1 MHSESV
7 PACFSSDDVRAMREA
22 LALAERGITTTQP
35 NPRVGCVIVR
45 HGEVVGRGFHAR
57 AGSPHAEVFALRE
70 AGEQANGATAYVT
83 LEPCAHVGRTPACAP
98 QLVAAG
104 IRRVVTAMT
113 DPDPRVAG
121 EGHAILSAGGV
132 QVETGLLETEARWLN
147 RGFLSRIERGRPWVT
162 VKIAQSLDGRT
173 ALANGES
180 RWITGEAARRDVQ
193 FLRARHAAIL
203 TGVDTVLTD
212 DARLNVRLSAEDLG
226 IDGEVRQPLRVV
238 LDSGLRLPPFAPIFD
253 VPGDVRIY
261 TRDVHA
267 GIHHD
272 GLTARGVQLVSAPS
286 AGVGLDLEFI
296 LCDLA
301 QQGINDVLVESGP
314 KLAGAFVGQG
324 LVDEMIIYQ
333 APVLLGHKAQPC
345 LALASP
351 DRLDDALRWQVHETR
366 MVEQDIRI
374 TLLPLAKRTGAVR
387 PDV

>member
-1 MHSESV
+1 MSTEGAS
-7 PACFSSDDVRAMREA
+7 AGFSTNDIRWMREA
-22 LALAERGITTTQP
+22 LALAERGTTTTQP

-45 HGEVVGRGFHAR
+45 DDEVIGRGFHAR
-57 AGSPHAEVFALRE
+57 AGEPHAEVFALRE
-70 AGEQANGATAYVT
+70 AGERAKGATAYVT

-98 QLVAAG
+98 QLSAAG
-104 IRRVVTAMT
+104 VHRVVTAMT

-121 EGHAILSAGGV
+121 EGHAILRAAGV
-132 QVETGLLETEARWLN
+132 QVETGLLEAEARWLN

-162 VKIAQSLDGRT
+162 VKIAQSLDART

-212 DARLNVRLSAEDLG
+212 DARLNVRLSPEELA

-261 TRDVHA
+261 TRDVEA
-267 GIHHD
+267 GVHHD
-272 GLTARGVQLVSAPS
+272 GLTVRGVQLVAAPQ
-286 AGVGLDLEFI
+286 ATVGLDLEFI
-296 LCDLA
+296 LQDLA
-301 QQGINDVLVESGP
+301 RQGISELLVESGP
-314 KLAGAFVGQG
+314 KLAGAFIDQG
-324 LVDEMIIYQ
+324 LVDELIVYQ

-345 LALASP
+345 LALPSP
-351 DRLDDALRWQVHETR
+351 DRLDGAQRWHIRDTR
-366 MVEQDIRI
+366 MVGEDVRI
-374 TLLPLAKRTGAVR
+374 TLVPRVDAASVTG
-387 PDV
+387 